1 MNSKW
6 SFKAIQKYRHSLSGK
21 LILSVLIVSSFVT
34 LFTSAIQIGFDY
46 KQEVGEIEQN
56 LLLVKKSHL
65 DAISGSLWNYDLE
78 HLKTQLIGVL
88 SLPGIRYIEVKDV
101 SGNQVVLQGEK
112 GSDRSLTANYPLL
125 HLTPDGENT
134 LGSVEVGA
142 SLDDVHHKIF
152 KKIYLIFFTQFL
164 KTIIVSTLVYFTI
177 NQILIRH
184 LLQIAKH
191 VKSLNFHHQTPD
203 LVLPRHHAA
212 RTEDELDVLVHSVNS
227 MQESLFQ
234 SFREVQNFNLQL
246 EEKVKLNTAVIIEQ
260 RGKLE
265 HTAKMSA
272 LGEMAGGMAHEINT
286 PLAII
291 QLRTDQLLD
300 HAQNENMDKAF
311 LLKSLENINSTI
323 KRISKI
329 INGLR
334 SFARDGRSD
343 SLIEYSALKIIED
356 TFSLCREHLSSSG
369 IQLELVAES
378 DIEIKCRPIEL
389 SQVLLNLLNNARDA
403 IQDQSEKWIRV
414 ELKRKATSAEISVT
428 DSGHGIA
435 KEIQEKM
442 MQPFFTTKEIGKGTG
457 LGLSISKGIIDAHGG
472 KIEID
477 NLSPNTKFIISL
489 PLSE

>member
-1 MNSKW
+1 MIFKW
-6 SFKAIQKYRHSLSGK
+6 NHKVIQKYQHSLSGK
-21 LILSVLIVSSFVT
+21 LILSVLVVSSFVT
-34 LFTSAIQIGFDY
+34 LFTTAIQIGFDY

-56 LLLVKKSHL
+56 LTLVKKSHL
-65 DAISGSLWNYDLE
+65 EAISGSLWNYDID
-78 HLKTQLIGVL
+78 HLKTQLVGVL
-88 SLPGIRYIEVKDV
+88 SLPGVRYIEVKDA
-101 SGNQVVLQGEK
+101 SGNQVILQGEK
-112 GSDRSLTANYPLL
+112 NSDRYISATYPLI
-125 HLTPDGENT
+125 HMTPEGENH

-142 SLDDVHHKIF
+142 SLDDVHQKIF
-152 KKIYLIFFTQFL
+152 KKVFLIFLTQFL

-184 LLQIAKH
+184 LLLIAKH
-191 VKSLNFHHQTPD
+191 VKGLNFQHQTPD
-203 LVLPRHHAA
+203 LILPRKHIAS
-212 RTEDELDVLVHSVNS
+212 TEDELDILVHSVNS

-234 SFREVQNFNLQL
+234 SFREVQSFNAQL
-246 EEKVKLNTAVIIEQ
+246 EEKVKVNTAVIIEQ

-291 QLRTDQLLD
+291 QLRTDQLID
-300 HAQNENMDKAF
+300 HTNEESLDKAF
-311 LLKSLENINSTI
+311 ILKSLDSINQTI

-343 SLIEYSALKIIED
+343 ALTAYSALKIIED
-356 TFSLCREHLSSSG
+356 TFSLCREHLTSSG
-369 IQLELVAES
+369 VNLELVAES

-389 SQVLLNLLNNARDA
+389 SQVLLNLLNNSRDA
-403 IQDQSEKWIRV
+403 IQDLPEKWIRV
-414 ELKRKATSAEISVT
+414 ELKRKDSFAAISVT

-435 KEIQEKM
+435 KDVQEKM

-477 NLSPNTKFIISL
+477 NSSPNTKFIISL
-489 PLSE
+489 PI